1 MADADAGPSKPPVS
15 KTPKATYTYGN
26 KELDAPAYAEALKSA
41 KARGSA
47 SWWSFFTVIL
57 TERVVKLKCT
67 ICGEVLGAKN
77 PSATAPNH
85 LKKHSKAADKA
96 QEGKRN
102 WSLWGN
108 IFTKA
113 RNRLGKERAEKLIY
127 IRQNRKALQMERGG
141 KDEEVLMQLL
151 EGLDV
156 QGE

>member
-57 TERVVKLKCT
+57 TEGVVKLKCT

-85 LKKHSKAADKA
+85 LMKHSKAA
-96 QEGKRN
+96 
-102 WSLWGN
+102 
-108 IFTKA
+108 
-113 RNRLGKERAEKLIY
+113 
-127 IRQNRKALQMERGG
+127 
-141 KDEEVLMQLL
+141 EVLGRQVWHVRTVCWVLLCRQL
-151 EGLDV
+151 GLDSWTLGSGTKDV
-156 QGE
+156 GKAYAETV

>member
-57 TERVVKLKCT
+57 TERVMKLKCT

-85 LKKHSKAADKA
+85 LKKHNKAAD
-96 QEGKRN
+96 
-102 WSLWGN
+102 
-108 IFTKA
+108 KA